1 MSKDKIFKNL
11 IIVLM
16 VVYLGLYFAASVG
29 YYDYKSYNKVALT
42 EEQIIK
48 FEEDVKNGKEVNV
61 DDYIVKEKKIH
72 NNKIGKL
79 GKRMSFTISG
89 AVSKVL
95 SESFR
100 TISKFVIE

>member
-11 IIVLM
+11 IIVLI

-48 FEEDVKNGKEVNV
+48 F
-61 DDYIVKEKKIH
+61 
-72 NNKIGKL
+72 
-79 GKRMSFTISG
+79 
-89 AVSKVL
+89 
-95 SESFR
+95 
-100 TISKFVIE
+100 